1 MTTDF
6 FEENTKQAQKKK
18 TNSTTPI
25 LDNFSRDLVKLAEEG
40 KIDPVIGREKEI
52 KRIAQILSRKRK
64 NNLIIV
70 GESGSGK
77 SALVDKLALQIYKGE
92 CPSNLLDKRLLSLDL
107 TSLVAGTKYRGQF
120 EERIKAILIELQ
132 ENPNVIIAIDEFHTL
147 VGAGNAVGSMDAA
160 NILKPA
166 LARGEIQCI
175 GMTTFDEYKKSIEK
189 DGALARRFQKIIL
202 TEPSIPET
210 ILILENLKPIYED
223 FHKVKY
229 EDNVIETI
237 VNLSARYITNRFF
250 PDKAIDV
257 IDELGSE
264 KKISIKIPETIDQ
277 LKKEM
282 DEIHSEKIQVVQK
295 QDYEKA
301 VLLKNKEKEL
311 QEKLEKEKQRWS
323 EQQKSYKIPVTIS
336 DVYSMISIMTN
347 IPISEIDESETN
359 KLLHLEELLGK
370 SVIGQK
376 DAISI
381 VSKAIRRNR
390 VGIKEGNR
398 PIASFIFNG
407 ISGSGK
413 TYLAKQL
420 AKEIFGSENSLVRI
434 DMSEYQEKYSA
445 SKFIGTGAGYIGYED
460 GGILTEKI
468 KNHPYSVILFDEV
481 EKAHVDIFN
490 LLLQILDEGHLTD
503 GHGVKV
509 DFKNT
514 LIILTSNLGV
524 KHSQEFGGGIGFSNS
539 TKNIELIR
547 KDILMK
553 EMKKF
558 FLPEF
563 LNRVD
568 DIVIFN
574 QLTNDDIR
582 EISKLELKKLTDRLE
597 QIDYLIEYDESLI
610 EFIAKIGYESIY
622 GARPIKRAIQEHVE
636 DFLSDQILMNK
647 IEKNHKY
654 VLKYSDDMVK
664 IEKNN
669 KKKSK

>member
-1 MTTDF
+1 
-6 FEENTKQAQKKK
+6 
-18 TNSTTPI
+18 
-25 LDNFSRDLVKLAEEG
+25 
-40 KIDPVIGREKEI
+40 
-52 KRIAQILSRKRK
+52 
-64 NNLIIV
+64 
-70 GESGSGK
+70 
-77 SALVDKLALQIYKGE
+77 
-92 CPSNLLDKRLLSLDL
+92 
-107 TSLVAGTKYRGQF
+107 
-120 EERIKAILIELQ
+120 
-132 ENPNVIIAIDEFHTL
+132 
-147 VGAGNAVGSMDAA
+147 
-160 NILKPA
+160 
-166 LARGEIQCI
+166 
-175 GMTTFDEYKKSIEK
+175 
-189 DGALARRFQKIIL
+189 
-202 TEPSIPET
+202 
-210 ILILENLKPIYED
+210 
-223 FHKVKY
+223 
-229 EDNVIETI
+229 
-237 VNLSARYITNRFF
+237 
-250 PDKAIDV
+250 
-257 IDELGSE
+257 
-264 KKISIKIPETIDQ
+264 
-277 LKKEM
+277 M